1 MKGGEN
7 MEYSAP
13 KVIDVSLGVKG
24 VEREHDQ
31 PDGPSKCSNSC
42 CYYRDGSTW

>member
-1 MKGGEN
+1 
-7 MEYSAP
+7 MEYRKP
-13 KVIDVSLGVKG
+13 EVQNISLEVKG
-24 VEREHDQ
+24 IENENA